1 MIIFQVV
8 AVLCYLFCGFRILSF
23 ERSSYHRGF
32 AIVASILIASFIG
45 QAVYI
50 VFFKDPVTM
59 WDAILALLLTIIVHR
74 TKGNVAKLIWSTP

>member
-1 MIIFQVV
+1 MIICQIV

-23 ERSSYHRGF
+23 ERSSHHKGY
-32 AIVASILIASFIG
+32 ALLASILIASFIG

-59 WDAILALLLTIIVHR
+59 WDAILAMLLTVIIFR
-74 TKGNVAKLIWSTP
+74 TKGNVAKLIWSAS